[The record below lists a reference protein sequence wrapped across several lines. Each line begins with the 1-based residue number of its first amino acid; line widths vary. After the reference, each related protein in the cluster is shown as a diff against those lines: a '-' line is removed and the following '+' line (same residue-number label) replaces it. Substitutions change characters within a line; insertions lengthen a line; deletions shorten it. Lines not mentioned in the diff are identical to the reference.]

1 MGKLFKKLN
10 RYMQNYAYK
19 DYCSRTKKMYE
30 NKLTKVKATNRLTAT
45 QKREIREFYKG
56 LTGKDISTIYHEYFY
71 ARTGVYSKEYMPVD
85 LYEAD
90 LIGRANN
97 MSYFDAYSDKN
108 MDDVLLPNINH
119 PDTILKN
126 INGYYYTGNK
136 PIAKEEA
143 IKLCQNLS
151 DIIIKP
157 SMSSKGYGVQK
168 LNIIDG
174 VVEMDD
180 EKMTV
185 EELFSM
191 YGKNFIVQKA
201 IRQHKDMGKLNPT
214 SINTIRVL
222 TYRSGMEILVI
233 YAVVRIGRKGQVIDN
248 QSAGGISAMIN
259 EDGTLCKYGHGGVG
273 DDNILKTDTGIL
285 LEGYKIPHYY
295 DVLETVKRAHFN
307 LPFFD
312 IVGWDMS
319 IDENGVPVLVEWNG
333 NPGPSQ
339 TACGTGLGKYTER
352 IIRELWQRKNTRDC
366 SRSYC

>member
-1 MGKLFKKLN
+1 MGRLIRMINSFVQKS
-10 RYMQNYAYK
+10 AYK
-19 DYCSRTKKMYE
+19 DYYSRTRKMYE
-30 NKLTKVKATNRLTAT
+30 KKMTKVKPANRLTAA
-45 QKREIREFYKG
+45 QKEEIRDFYKR

-71 ARTGVYSKEYMPVD
+71 ARTGIYSKEYMPVD
-85 LYEAD
+85 LYEGD

-108 MDDVLLPNINH
+108 MDEVFLPNIKH
-119 PDTILKN
+119 PETILKN
-126 INGYYYTGNK
+126 INGYFYSGNK
-136 PIAKEEA
+136 PISKEEA
-143 IKLCQNLS
+143 IMLCQNLS
-151 DIIIKP
+151 EIIIKP
-157 SMSSKGYGVQK
+157 SMSSKGSGVHK
-168 LNIIDG
+168 LNIIEG
-174 VVEMDD
+174 VTELDD
-180 EKMTV
+180 RKITV
-185 EELFSM
+185 EELFAK
-191 YGKNFIVQKA
+191 YRKNFIIQKA
-201 IRQHKDMGKLNPT
+201 IRQHKDMGELNPT

-248 QSAGGISAMIN
+248 QSAGGISAMIS

-273 DDNILKTDTGIL
+273 DDNILKTDTGIV
-285 LEGYKIPHYY
+285 LEGYRIPHFD
-295 DVLETVKRAHFN
+295 DVLETVKRAHYN

-319 IDENGVPVLVEWNG
+319 VDENGTPVLVEWNG

-352 IIRELWQRKNTRDC
+352 IIRELWPRKNTRDC

>member
-1 MGKLFKKLN
+1 MGRLIRMINSFVQKS
-10 RYMQNYAYK
+10 AYK
-19 DYCSRTKKMYE
+19 DYYSRTRKMYE
-30 NKLTKVKATNRLTAT
+30 KKMTKVKPANRLTAA
-45 QKREIREFYKG
+45 QKEEIRDFYKR

-71 ARTGVYSKEYMPVD
+71 ARTGIYSKEYMPVD
-85 LYEAD
+85 LYEGD

-108 MDDVLLPNINH
+108 MDEVFLPNIKH
-119 PDTILKN
+119 PETILKN
-126 INGYYYTGNK
+126 INGYFYSGNK
-136 PIAKEEA
+136 PISKEEA
-143 IKLCQNLS
+143 IMLCQNLS
-151 DIIIKP
+151 EIIIKP
-157 SMSSKGYGVQK
+157 SMSSKGSGVHK
-168 LNIIDG
+168 LNIIEG
-174 VVEMDD
+174 VTELDD
-180 EKMTV
+180 RKITV
-185 EELFSM
+185 EELFAK
-191 YGKNFIVQKA
+191 YRKNFIIQKA
-201 IRQHKDMGKLNPT
+201 IRQHKDMGELNPT

-273 DDNILKTDTGIL
+273 DDNILKTDTGIV
-285 LEGYKIPHYY
+285 LEGYRIPHFD
-295 DVLETVKRAHFN
+295 DVLETVKRAHYN

-312 IVGWDMS
+312 IVGWDIS
-319 IDENGVPVLVEWNG
+319 VDENGTPVLVEWNG